1 MLLLQ
6 APDSPVYALAFSPDG
21 AMFVTGTK
29 SGAVQHWTD
38 DGPVELFPPGVLP
51 EGAVH
56 AIDFHPDGHSL
67 IVGGV
72 QGAIGRSNLDA
83 ANMVVFRPHVLGR
96 VTAVKYLSPTLVAVG
111 TGDRSR
117 AAAGALALWDST
129 IKRTREP
136 RLTSTEGVRGLS
148 VLPAKKTVAWSEWN
162 RRVNVWEITQAEPVR
177 FNLGHAPGAISL
189 RADGL
194 QLAVAVEWTVKLFD
208 LDKRYQSH
216 DLKGHKGPVTG
227 VSYSP
232 DGRKLVSGSWDGTVR
247 FWDVNTG
254 VEQACFV
261 WPVGK
266 IVSLAFSPDGLRL
279 AVGGD
284 RGTILLFDL
293 E

>member
-1 MLLLQ
+1 M
-6 APDSPVYALAFSPDG
+6 
-21 AMFVTGTK
+21 
-29 SGAVQHWTD
+29 
-38 DGPVELFPPGVLP
+38 
-51 EGAVH
+51 
-56 AIDFHPDGHSL
+56 
-67 IVGGV
+67 
-72 QGAIGRSNLDA
+72 
-83 ANMVVFRPHVLGR
+83 
-96 VTAVKYLSPTLVAVG
+96 
-111 TGDRSR
+111 
-117 AAAGALALWDST
+117 
-129 IKRTREP
+129 P
-136 RLTSTEGVRGLS
+136 RLSNNTWWLAG
-148 VLPAKKTVAWSEWN
+148 
-162 RRVNVWEITQAEPVR
+162 
-177 FNLGHAPGAISL
+177 GHAPGAISL